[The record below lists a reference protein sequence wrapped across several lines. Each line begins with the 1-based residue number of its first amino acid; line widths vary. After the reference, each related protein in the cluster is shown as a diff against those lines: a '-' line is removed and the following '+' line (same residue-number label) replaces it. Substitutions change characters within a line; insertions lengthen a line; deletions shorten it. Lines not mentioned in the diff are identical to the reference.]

1 MPQEPETHALAAL
14 VLLHDSRRATRVDE
28 AGAPWCPSTSKTGPD
43 GITAAS
49 PVGWTGCGGPADP
62 GAPIYRKR

>member
-28 AGAPWCPSTSKTGPD
+28 AGALVPLDEQDRSRWDHGRIARGLD
-43 GITAAS
+43 RLRRAS
-49 PVGWTGCGGPADP
+49 GSRG
-62 GAPIYRKR
+62 PIYRKR